1 MNRRNIFKFGI
12 LVISTGMLTG
22 VGLIVWD
29 TVGNGTT
36 VIAQPPTP
44 TPIVTAT
51 TLPTVTL
58 NVPLMLVVEDGEIVF
73 YDQPDGM
80 PKPFTVPNGTLL
92 SVMVL
97 EEQNVNGTEWFL
109 LALTE
114 VEGRGWVRAN
124 ELMGIHVGP
133 TMVFDRFQFC
143 LGSSASPS
151 GPCGSSLPLSDSE
164 VWLTYHFTGLKRG
177 AVVQTVVV
185 VEGEQYHSAPQTWN
199 GPADGT
205 QLVNLVN
212 AHQLQGQPGLWTVK
226 FYVDGK
232 FVTEASVQIR
242 P

>member
-29 TVGNGTT
+29 TT

-58 NVPLMLVVEDGEIVF
+58 NVPLMLVVEDGEIIF
-73 YDQPDGM
+73 YDQPEGM
-80 PKPFTVPNGTLL
+80 PQPFSVPNGTLL

-97 EEQNVNGTEWFL
+97 EEQKLNGTEWFL
-109 LALTE
+109 LELTE
-114 VEGRGWVRAN
+114 IEGRGWVKAN

-133 TMVFDRFQFC
+133 KMIFEGFQFC
-143 LGSSASPS
+143 LGSAASPS
-151 GPCGSSLPLSDSE
+151 GPCGTSLPLSDSE
-164 VWLTYHFTGLKRG
+164 VWLTYHFKGLKRG

-185 VEGEQYHSAPQTWN
+185 VEGEQYQSQPRTWD
-199 GPADGT
+199 GSADGT
-205 QLVNLVN
+205 QLINLVQTHN
-212 AHQLQGQPGLWTVK
+212 LPATPGLWTVK
-226 FYVDGK
+226 FYVDGN
-232 FVTEASVQIR
+232 FVTEASVHIR